1 MLARYAAHLP
11 LTTRQICYAL
21 LSDDGLAKQERTY
34 KRLVELCGMARRSG
48 RIPWNAIRDDTETAA
63 EPVAFTGVVDFQ
75 QAQLEAARAYRL
87 DRQAGQ
93 PARIELFC
101 ETAGMVPQ
109 LAAVAEPFG
118 VPCYSGSGYNSLP
131 GKRGA
136 AHRAAE
142 GGHAAVHAVA
152 SQMMSSASRSRTN
165 ANSGSASARP
175 ATAAP
180 PPVCSARR

>member
-1 MLARYAAHLP
+1 
-11 LTTRQICYAL
+11 
-21 LSDDGLAKQERTY
+21 
-34 KRLVELCGMARRSG
+34 MARRSG

-63 EPVAFTGVVDFQ
+63 EPVAFTSVVDFQ

-118 VPCYSGSGYNSLP
+118 VPCYSGSGCNSLP

-142 GGHAAVHAVA
+142 GGHAAVHGRGDPDDVLG
-152 SQMMSSASRSRTN
+152 QPQQDERQLRVRV
-165 ANSGSASARP
+165 RP
-175 ATAAP
+175 PGGRGAATRLQRQEVVEPQFHMGTA
-180 PPVCSARR
+180 

>member
-1 MLARYAAHLP
+1 
-11 LTTRQICYAL
+11 
-21 LSDDGLAKQERTY
+21 
-34 KRLVELCGMARRSG
+34 MARRSG

-63 EPVAFTGVVDFQ
+63 EPVAFTSVVDFQ

-118 VPCYSGSGYNSLP
+118 VPCYSGSGCNSLP

-142 GGHAAVHAVA
+142 GGHAAVHGRGDPDDVLGQPDRK
-152 SQMMSSASRSRTN
+152 S
-165 ANSGSASARP
+165 
-175 ATAAP
+175 
-180 PPVCSARR
+180 VV